1 MAVGRVSVTL
11 GDRARGC
18 RYSGHRVLM
27 VAMVTVGAVRNCD
40 VWTGMRLLSQL
51 CYQGGRTQVCDG
63 IQRHVRTPVFSAS
76 LRGRH
81 VLFDAWSDAGY
92 HEDIVYAIDRA
103 VSRID
108 NQKSASRR
116 LESFGRT
123 PRSRSELWARLSNR
137 RTAAS
142 EWPHE
147 QRQIISK
154 MDSLTEVSSVGQASM
169 IAVRSESIRT
179 DVELVKSS
187 GVKTT
192 APESAPPRGST
203 FEFP

>member
-1 MAVGRVSVTL
+1 
-11 GDRARGC
+11 
-18 RYSGHRVLM
+18 M
-27 VAMVTVGAVRNCD
+27 VAMVTVGAVRNRD

-108 NQKSASRR
+108 NQKSRKFQN
-116 LESFGRT
+116 ETGREQ
-123 PRSRSELWARLSNR
+123 PRTSITDFCIRIAHDAGRWFSKTDLS
-137 RTAAS
+137 
-142 EWPHE
+142 
-147 QRQIISK
+147 
-154 MDSLTEVSSVGQASM
+154 
-169 IAVRSESIRT
+169 
-179 DVELVKSS
+179 
-187 GVKTT
+187 
-192 APESAPPRGST
+192 
-203 FEFP
+203 